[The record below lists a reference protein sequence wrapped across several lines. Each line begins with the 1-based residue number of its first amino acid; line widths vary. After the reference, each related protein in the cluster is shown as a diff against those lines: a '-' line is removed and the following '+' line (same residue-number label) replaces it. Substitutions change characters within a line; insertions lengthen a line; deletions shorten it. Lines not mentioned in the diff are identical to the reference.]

1 MNTCSTFYENLTD
14 ILVVDTK
21 SLMDEPVLHIRPL
34 LLYSDLRKLAREKL
48 KVIWKRDTCDN
59 EAVCMQ
65 AMTV

>member
-1 MNTCSTFYENLTD
+1 MNPCSTFYENLTD

-21 SLMDEPVLHIRPL
+21 SLMDEPAPHIRVL

-65 AMTV
+65 AM